1 VIPAIDPPSQ
11 PERRLSAKTG
21 NIWSVY
27 SRKNDFR
34 RAVATAEDRLVAA
47 MRVGAACGA
56 ARRRRSHGG
65 NRRQGGIGRLT
76 CWLIGT
82 TPSAPAINRA
92 ESPSPG
98 CATARTAR
106 PAAHR
111 RQRQF
116 MAGERLRVDYER
128 ARMERRITSSW
139 EMPIDA
145 GSGGSS
151 MSDNR
156 IATLTDNALAARQH
170 VSRALQAVG
179 PELGGILI
187 EICCLAAGIEQAE
200 RLLNLPQR
208 SGKAV
213 LALALTSLAR
223 HYGLLKRRDA
233 GKRATALHWAMEDYG
248 RRLRRRNRP
257 EACLAS
263 DDALDHRGKAVG
275 TLLRQV
281 ALRPRSFRSAPASV
295 AMAAAGSPERS

>member
-1 VIPAIDPPSQ
+1 MHSPLPENVFHRDSQ
-11 PERRLSAKTG
+11 QLIRRLNLNGGYVLKTG
-21 NIWSVY
+21 NVWSVY

-34 RAVATAEDRLVAA
+34 RAVATAEDRLVTA
-47 MRVGAACGA
+47 MRLRGLLAERPGGGLMLTAATGGKEDLRPAHMLVDPGA
-56 ARRRRSHGG
+56 
-65 NRRQGGIGRLT
+65 
-76 CWLIGT
+76 

-92 ESPSPG
+92 ESPLAWLRSRKDG
-98 CATARTAR
+98 RGR
-106 PAAHR
+106 PLIGDE
-111 RQRQF
+111 QF
-116 MAGERLRVDYER
+116 MAGEKLRADYER

-145 GSGGSS
+145 GSGGGS

-179 PELGGILI
+179 PELGGILV

-223 HYGLLKRRDA
+223 HYGLLKSRDA
-233 GKRATALHWAMEDYG
+233 GKRATALHWAMEDY
-248 RRLRRRNRP
+248 RP
-257 EACLAS
+257 AI
-263 DDALDHRGKAVG
+263 
-275 TLLRQV
+275 
-281 ALRPRSFRSAPASV
+281 
-295 AMAAAGSPERS
+295 AAAELT